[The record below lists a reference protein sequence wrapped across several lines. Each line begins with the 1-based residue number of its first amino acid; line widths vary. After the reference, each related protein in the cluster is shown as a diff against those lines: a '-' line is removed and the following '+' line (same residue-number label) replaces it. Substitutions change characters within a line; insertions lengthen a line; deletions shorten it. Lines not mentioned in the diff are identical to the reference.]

1 MKCWITFLVVV
12 AAVLHTPWGRSWEDS
27 NFVSAGALGSS
38 QQSFDLSVSS
48 TRLVADALVILEPG
62 SICSYRSID
71 LSLARAYGL
80 LSAAPFPYS
89 GSPVVQANRIV
100 TGLHVL
106 LLLL

>member
-1 MKCWITFLVVV
+1 MLLLPPFYTL
-12 AAVLHTPWGRSWEDS
+12 LGGGLGR
-27 NFVSAGALGSS
+27 FKLRSAGALGSS
-38 QQSFDLSVSS
+38 QQPFDLSVSS

-62 SICSYRSID
+62 SICSCRSID

-89 GSPVVQANRIV
+89 GSPVVWANRIV
-100 TGLHVL
+100 TRLHVL